1 MYCTA
6 TVQSLCNSCA
16 LGFELFNQFFVILH
30 TNVMLEIVI
39 CLWVFSSWGLQTKM
53 GKTCTHD
60 DLSVHKSMFE
70 IVGGW
75 CSISLRL

>member
-16 LGFELFNQFFVILH
+16 LGFELFNQLFVILH

-39 CLWVFSSWGLQTKM
+39 MFVGVFELGATNKNGQ
-53 GKTCTHD
+53 
-60 DLSVHKSMFE
+60 DLHP
-70 IVGGW
+70 
-75 CSISLRL
+75 